1 MDTNPIFARRLKEL
15 REGKGLSQAQL
26 ADELN
31 ISRGSISYYENAER
45 TPDITVLAIFKEYFQ
60 VDFDY
65 LLGYSSTQNK
75 DADVPTEIHPRLADC
90 LKVIERA
97 LTESADTFIPG
108 RFGPAYA
115 ELDYLCEDIV
125 NLIKA
130 YHSCL
135 KSAYQYSMNEKIT
148 KDFLDSLNKNNTS
161 AIINMG
167 YRNAY
172 TIPMIIKKP
181 PKKSKGLFGK

>member
-15 REGKGLSQAQL
+15 RESKGLSQAQL

-65 LLGYSSTQNK
+65 LLGYSSIQNK
-75 DADVPTEIHPRLADC
+75 DTDAPAEVHPRLADC
-90 LKVIERA
+90 LKVIEKA
-97 LTESADTFIPG
+97 LVESADTFIPG
-108 RFGPAYA
+108 RFGPAFA
-115 ELDYLCEDIV
+115 ELDYLREDIV

-135 KSAYQYSMNEKIT
+135 KSAYQSSMDEKIT

-167 YRNAY
+167 YRSAFKV
-172 TIPMIIKKP
+172 PMDIKKP
-181 PKKSKGLFGK
+181 TRKKGLFG